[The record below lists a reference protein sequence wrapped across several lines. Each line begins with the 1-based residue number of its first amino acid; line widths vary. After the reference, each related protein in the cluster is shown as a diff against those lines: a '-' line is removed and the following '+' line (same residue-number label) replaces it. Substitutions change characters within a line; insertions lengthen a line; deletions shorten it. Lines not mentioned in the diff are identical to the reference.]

1 MTIVITG
8 ANRRIGA
15 ALLEGY
21 AKAGREAIGTA
32 RSPKGGLAPLVQ
44 QLIGGVR
51 ASMGYTGCATIEE
64 MRTRAEFVE
73 ITAAG
78 IRESHVHDVQITK
91 EAQIGR
97 AHV

>member
-8 ANRRIGA
+8 ANRGIGA

-32 RSPKGGLAPLVQ
+32 RSPKGGLAPLDV
-44 QLIGGVR
+44 
-51 ASMGYTGCATIEE
+51 TDP
-64 MRTRAEFVE
+64 AE
-73 ITAAG
+73 
-78 IRESHVHDVQITK
+78 
-91 EAQIGR
+91 IGR